1 MAYNIN
7 EYLDKEGLMILWG
20 KIKERTIIDDEI
32 NDSSKNPVQN
42 EVIYKTLQE
51 LYNSIQSETEENINN
66 AFNNAF
72 PVILN
77 ILTQDIITKKGTP
90 IDVTINWEIKKNNQI
105 IIPDKITINDEEI
118 DPSSTSKTY
127 SGVNVDTT
135 YYIQIWFRDKD
146 NYTDGFV
153 KVTDGFVKVLFVNPK
168 YVGKISFDKSGST
181 IIQDDIL
188 SGNEIINTNKKES
201 YTYNLANE
209 KSFYAYPSSYGNLE
223 AIIDK
228 HDLDYINSYE
238 MVNMIINGKQYNI
251 YILLDATTINDFVQ
265 NFK

>member
-7 EYLDKEGLMILWG
+7 EYLDKEGLMILWE

-32 NDSSKNPVQN
+32 NDSSERPVQN
-42 EVIYKTLQE
+42 KVIYNTLQE
-51 LYNSIQSETEENINN
+51 LYNSIKSETEENINN

-105 IIPDKITINDEEI
+105 IIPDGITINDEEI

-135 YYIQIWFRDKD
+135 YHIRIWFGG

-153 KVTDGFVKVLFVNPK
+153 KVLFINPK

-209 KSFYAYPSSYGNLE
+209 KSFYAYPSSYGKLE

-251 YILLDATTINDFVQ
+251 YILLDATTINDFDQ